1 MNIRSATKAD
11 MAQIFQLE
19 QAAFGA
25 HCYPDF
31 LFRQLWELWPHYLLV
46 AEQEPDLDVEGREIK
61 GEAVSQLVG
70 FVLGGMGEVRH
81 QGWIMSLAVAEQ
93 ARGGGIGKKL
103 LQQLIDKLTQDG
115 CQQLR
120 LTVHPDN
127 SAASLYHALGFEHES
142 TEVDYFGPNE
152 PRHVLVRPA

>member
-1 MNIRSATKAD
+1 MNIRTATKAD

-46 AEQEPDLDVEGREIK
+46 AEQEPELEVAG
-61 GEAVSQLVG
+61 GAGGQLVG
-70 FVLGGMGEVRH
+70 FVLGGIGEVRH

-93 ARGGGIGKKL
+93 ARGGGISKKL
-103 LQQLIDKLTQDG
+103 LGQLIDKLTQDG

-142 TEVDYFGPNE
+142 TEPDYFGPNA
-152 PRHVLVRPA
+152 PRHVLVRSA